1 MTKRIGLIIPSSNQL
16 TEPEFHRYLPDGV
29 LAHFAR
35 LRMTGANQ
43 RPLPELLP
51 RIADAAMALADAKC
65 DVIAFHCTAIAL
77 DAGPAG
83 EPEILAAISKTT
95 GTPAVATAAAIIAA
109 LRALNVK
116 SIGLVTPYDEAN
128 AEKEQRYFKAAAI
141 EITTSRHF
149 DLARRSQ
156 LASTPPEFWIDA
168 ARSVAAEAKRPDAV
182 VFSGANVRCMEAIG
196 AFETILDVPAITSNQ
211 AVMWDSLRI
220 MGVPAKD
227 ARLGRLFR

>member
-29 LAHFAR
+29 RAHFAR
-35 LRMTGANQ
+35 LRMTGAHKL
-43 RPLPELLP
+43 PLPDLLP
-51 RIADAAMALADAKC
+51 GIADAALALADAKC

-83 EPEILAAISKTT
+83 EPKIMSTIAAAT
-95 GTPAVATAAAIIAA
+95 GTPATATAAAIVAA
-109 LRALNVK
+109 LRALGAK
-116 SIGLVTPYDEAN
+116 RIGLVTPYDEAN
-128 AEKEQRYFKAAAI
+128 SEKERRYFEAAAI
-141 EITTSRHF
+141 DIVTSRHF
-149 DLARRSQ
+149 DLARRNQ

-168 ARSVAAEAKRPDAV
+168 ARNVAAEATRPDAV

-196 AFETILDVPAITSNQ
+196 AFEDILRVPAITSNQ

-220 MGVPAKD
+220 MGVRASDP
-227 ARLGRLFR
+227 RLGRLFA